1 MSFFSKGH
9 LIAPCAIFLA
19 VCLSGCGG
27 EKNQSFQPQAL
38 SVDVFTVTTMDVPVV
53 SHLSGR
59 ANPTRK
65 AEVRPQVNG
74 VIQKRLFTEGAIIE
88 QGEQLYQIDPAVYE
102 AKLASAE
109 ASLSSAK
116 ATLHSTQLKAERYG
130 SLLQQKAVSKQDY
143 DDAEAA
149 YLSAKAAVESAQAN
163 VRSAKIDLAYTK
175 VYAPISGTIGKSE
188 VTEGSLVS
196 AQQVTALS
204 TIQQLD
210 PIYVDLG
217 ETVEEHMQLR
227 KNLSDGKLVTAD
239 GKAKVD
245 IYFANGEKYPYQ
257 GTVEFADVTVDATT
271 GMVNLRA
278 LVPNP
283 DHIILPSMFLRAD
296 INQGITPQALIVSAN
311 GVQREAGGVV
321 FAYVVDENSIVQRR
335 ELKLGTEYKSFYV
348 VLEGLNKGDKV
359 ITSNIQKIH
368 TGIPVTPVE
377 EKEGTQSAGEN
388 AQNTVPSK

>member
-1 MSFFSKGH
+1 MSFLPKGR
-9 LIAPCAIFLA
+9 LIAPCAFFLA
-19 VCLSGCGG
+19 VFITACEG
-27 EKNQSFQPQAL
+27 EKSQSYQPQAL
-38 SVDVFTVTTMDVPVV
+38 PVDVFTVTTMDVPVI

-74 VIQKRLFTEGAIIE
+74 VIQKRLFTEGSIIE

-109 ASLSSAK
+109 ASLSSAR
-116 ATLHSTQLKAERYG
+116 ASLHSTQLKAERYG
-130 SLLQQKAVSKQDY
+130 SLLPQKAVSKQDY
-143 DDAEAA
+143 EEAEAA
-149 YLSAKAAVESAQAN
+149 YLSAKAAVEYAQAN

-227 KNLSDGKLVTAD
+227 KNLSDGKLVTSD

-245 IYFANGEKYPYQ
+245 IYFADGEKYPYQ
-257 GTVEFADVTVDATT
+257 GTVEFADVTVDETT

-321 FAYVVDENSIVQRR
+321 FAYVVDENSVVQRR

-348 VLEGLNKGDKV
+348 VLEGLKAGDKV

-368 TGIPVTPVE
+368 TGIPVAPIE
-377 EKEGTQSAGEN
+377 EKEGAQAAGEN
-388 AQNTVPSK
+388 AQNAAPSK

>member
-1 MSFFSKGH
+1 MSFSPKGK
-9 LIAPCAIFLA
+9 LIAPCALFLA
-19 VCLSGCGG
+19 VLLTACEG
-27 EKNQSFQPQAL
+27 EMRQNQQHQAL
-38 SVDVFTVTTMDVPVV
+38 PVDVFTVKTMDVPVI

-74 VIQKRLFTEGAIIE
+74 VIQRRLFIEGSIIE

-116 ATLHSTQLKAERYG
+116 ASLHSTQLKAERYG

-149 YLSAKAAVESAQAN
+149 FLSAKAAVQSAQAS
-163 VRSAKIDLAYTK
+163 VTSAKIDLAYTK
-175 VYAPISGTIGKSE
+175 VYAPISGTIGKSD

-196 AQQVTALS
+196 AQQSTALA

-227 KNLSDGKLVTAD
+227 KNLSDGKLVSSD

-245 IYFANGEKYPYQ
+245 IYFANGEKYMYQ
-257 GTVEFADVTVDATT
+257 GTVEFADVTVDEST

-283 DHIILPSMFLRAD
+283 DHILLPSMFLRAD
-296 INQGITPQALIVSAN
+296 INQGITPNALIVSAN
-311 GVQREAGGVV
+311 GIQREAGGVV
-321 FAYVVDENSIVQRR
+321 FAYIVDENSIVQRR

-348 VLEGLNKGDKV
+348 VLEGLNAGDKV

-368 TGIPVTPVE
+368 TGIPVTPIE
-377 EKEGTQSAGEN
+377 EKDKASSDDKSQQTA
-388 AQNTVPSK
+388 PSK